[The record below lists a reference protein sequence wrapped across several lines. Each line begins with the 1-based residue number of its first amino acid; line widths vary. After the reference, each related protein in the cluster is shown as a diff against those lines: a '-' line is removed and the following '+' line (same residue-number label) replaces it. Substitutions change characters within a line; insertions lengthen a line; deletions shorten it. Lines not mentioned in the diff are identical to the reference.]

1 MVPDP
6 KNLSSPA
13 CLHIDA
19 GKGCLTQEYNR
30 FVIEFGDLES
40 SLRIRKIR
48 VDGNWGCPYKPGSR
62 RRAGPPK
69 RFRDGARG
77 SKDPAGALLDEE
89 PDLLVV
95 RSMHCLLGKGYAG
108 GGEHDVLRHGLFSSS
123 LVRKFDVSW
132 IE

>member
-1 MVPDP
+1 MPERVVWH
-6 KNLSSPA
+6 KNTIGSGLSLAIWSRRYGFVRFGLTVIGGAHISPA
-13 CLHIDA
+13 PDDERGRRSA
-19 GKGCLTQEYNR
+19 SEMGR
-30 FVIEFGDLES
+30 GDR
-40 SLRIRKIR
+40 RIQR
-48 VDGNWGCPYKPGSR
+48 
-62 RRAGPPK
+62 
-69 RFRDGARG
+69 
-77 SKDPAGALLDEE
+77 GALLDEE